1 MKTTKKHLEKKHF
14 YFNHDHNCSFMD
26 FYFQSNLLKMKKIPQ
41 PQSQRQEVLYE
52 LIKRINIDRRQM
64 MLSCGVLN
72 LPDQIMHLRN
82 RYGLKINLTK
92 LKTKNKFDREVEFGQ
107 YTLTEKKEAS
117 KIYLKMQQDQIQ
129 RENERNNS

>member
-1 MKTTKKHLEKKHF
+1 
-14 YFNHDHNCSFMD
+14 
-26 FYFQSNLLKMKKIPQ
+26 MKKIPQ

-92 LKTKNKFDREVEFGQ
+92 LKTENKFGREVEFGQ

-117 KIYLKMQQDQIQ
+117 KIYLKIQQDQIK
-129 RENERNNS
+129 RENERKNI